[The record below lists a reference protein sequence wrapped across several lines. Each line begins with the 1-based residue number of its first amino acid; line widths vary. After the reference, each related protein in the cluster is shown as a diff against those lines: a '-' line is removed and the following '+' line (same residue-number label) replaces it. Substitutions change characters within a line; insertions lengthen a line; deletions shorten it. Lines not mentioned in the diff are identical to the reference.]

1 MPSRTRPILLVD
13 DEALYRTSTAALLR
27 NSGYQVTTAASAED
41 AMRLMREQP
50 AGLAMVDLN
59 LPGNE
64 KLELLRFLREQFP
77 DVPVMVVTGHPSLPT
92 AIASLRL
99 RITDYLLKPVKYEEL
114 LEAVRRVLPAPE
126 KSSDVPASG
135 RPLEL
140 TSRSPAMRQ
149 VLDVARRVAQTDVN
163 ILITGETGTGKEV
176 AAREIHRL
184 SQRGGHSFQPIDCA
198 AIPEGLLE
206 STLFGHA
213 RGAFTGAV
221 GRRDGL
227 LMQCHGGTAFLD
239 EVGELPLMLQ
249 AKFLRTIQNESF
261 TPVGENREIRIDT
274 RFISATSRDLELE
287 IAAGRFRRDL
297 YYRLAVIHLKLPPLR
312 ERLED
317 LESITEDLFRQL
329 RTPQQSAEDF
339 SPEAWA
345 LLRRHSWPGNVR
357 ELRNVVERGLSL
369 ARGRWIEAIDL
380 PAEIVTGGSVR
391 DERPGA
397 AAFPAVAGVLPMDRT
412 AAERE
417 YLVNLL
423 RMSGGNVTQAAEQA
437 GLSRQGL
444 HRILQRHGLTARE
457 FRGKAG
463 GRIGEAAE

>member
-1 MPSRTRPILLVD
+1 MMSARRRQILLVD
-13 DEALYRTSTAALLR
+13 DETLYRTSTAALLR
-27 NSGYQVTTAASAED
+27 NSGYQVTTAASTEE

-77 DVPVMVVTGHPSLPT
+77 EVPVMVVTGHPSLPT

-114 LEAVRRVLPAPE
+114 LEAVRRVLPTPAQA
-126 KSSDVPASG
+126 DVEPAAG

-184 SQRGGHSFQPIDCA
+184 SQRGGHAFQPIDCA

-221 GRRDGL
+221 GKREGL

-239 EVGELPLMLQ
+239 EVGELPLLLQ
-249 AKFLRTIQNESF
+249 SKFLRTIQNESF

-274 RFISATSRDLELE
+274 RFISATSRDLDVE
-287 IAAGRFRRDL
+287 IAEGRFRRDL

-317 LESITEDLFRQL
+317 LEAITEDLFRQL
-329 RTPQQSAEDF
+329 STPQHSAIDF

-345 LLRRHSWPGNVR
+345 LLRRHNWPGNVR

-369 ARGRWIEAIDL
+369 ARGRWIEADDL
-380 PAEIVTGGSVR
+380 PAEIVSNSG
-391 DERPGA
+391 PGNEHMTA
-397 AAFPAVAGVLPMDRT
+397 SALPGVSGVLPMDRV

-423 RMSGGNVTQAAEQA
+423 RLSGGNVTQAAEQA

-444 HRILQRHGLTARE
+444 HRILQRHGLTARD
-457 FRGKAG
+457 FRGRAG
-463 GRIGEAAE
+463 G

>member
-1 MPSRTRPILLVD
+1 MPMRRRTILLVD
-13 DEALYRTSTAALLR
+13 DEPLYRTSTAALLR
-27 NSGYQVTTAASAED
+27 NSGYLVTTAASSED

-77 DVPVMVVTGHPSLPT
+77 EVPVMVVTGHPSLPT

-114 LEAVRRVLPAPE
+114 LEAVHRVLPSVE
-126 KSSDVPASG
+126 KPGEASATD
-135 RPLEL
+135 RQLEF

-184 SQRGGHSFQPIDCA
+184 SQRNRQTFQPIDCA
-198 AIPEGLLE
+198 AIPDGLLE

-239 EVGELPLMLQ
+239 EVGELPLTLQ
-249 AKFLRTIQNESF
+249 ARFLRTIQNESF
-261 TPVGENREIRIDT
+261 TPVGENREVRIDT
-274 RFISATSRDLELE
+274 RFISATSRDLEQE
-287 IAAGRFRRDL
+287 IASGRFRRDL

-312 ERLED
+312 ERMED
-317 LESITEDLFRQL
+317 IETIVEDLFRQF
-329 RTPQQSAEDF
+329 RTHHRSAEDF
-339 SPEAWA
+339 SPDAWA
-345 LLRRHSWPGNVR
+345 LLRRHNWPGNVR
-357 ELRNVVERGLSL
+357 ELCQWIASQQNVNTL
-369 ARGRWIEAIDL
+369 
-380 PAEIVTGGSVR
+380 
-391 DERPGA
+391 
-397 AAFPAVAGVLPMDRT
+397 
-412 AAERE
+412 
-417 YLVNLL
+417 
-423 RMSGGNVTQAAEQA
+423 
-437 GLSRQGL
+437 
-444 HRILQRHGLTARE
+444 
-457 FRGKAG
+457 
-463 GRIGEAAE
+463 

>member
-1 MPSRTRPILLVD
+1 MPLRNRPILLVD
-13 DEALYRTSTAALLR
+13 DELLYRTSTAALLR
-27 NSGYQVTTAASAED
+27 NSGYQVMTAASADE
-41 AMRLMREQP
+41 AMRLLKDQP
-50 AGLAMVDLN
+50 VGLAMVDLN

-64 KLELLRFLREQFP
+64 KLELLRFLREQLP
-77 DVPVMVVTGHPSLPT
+77 DVAVIVVTGHPSLPT

-99 RITDYLLKPVKYEEL
+99 RITDYLLKPVKFEEL
-114 LEAVRRVLPAPE
+114 LDAVRRISPPPAQAE
-126 KSSDVPASG
+126 REPADP
-135 RPLEL
+135 RRLEL
-140 TSRSPAMRQ
+140 TSRSPAMQQ
-149 VLDVARRVAQTDVN
+149 VLDVARRVAETDVN

-184 SQRGGHSFQPIDCA
+184 SQRSKQAFQPIDCA

-221 GRRDGL
+221 GRREGL

-239 EVGELPLMLQ
+239 EVGELPLSLQ

-274 RFISATSRDLELE
+274 RFISATSRDLEQE

-317 LESITEDLFRQL
+317 LEMIAEDLFRRL
-329 RTPQQSAEDF
+329 RTPQQRTEDF
-339 SPEAWA
+339 SPEAWIA
-345 LLRRHSWPGNVR
+345 LRKHSWPGNVR
-357 ELRNVVERGLSL
+357 EFRNVVERGLSL
-369 ARGRWIEAIDL
+369 ARGRWIEIHDL
-380 PAEIVTGGSVR
+380 PAEIAT
-391 DERPGA
+391 
-397 AAFPAVAGVLPMDRT
+397 PASPTAEQTNRLNTTQPANTKLPVDRT

-423 RMSGGNVTQAAEQA
+423 QLSGGNVTQAAEQA

-444 HRILQRHGLTARE
+444 HRILRRHGLEAKN
-457 FRGKAG
+457 FRT
-463 GRIGEAAE
+463 R

>member
-1 MPSRTRPILLVD
+1 MQIRRRPILLVD
-13 DEALYRTSTAALLR
+13 DEPLYRTSTAALLR
-27 NSGYQVTTAASAED
+27 NSGYLVTTAASTED
-41 AMRLMREQP
+41 AMRLIREQP
-50 AGLAMVDLN
+50 VGLAMVDLN

-114 LEAVRRVLPAPE
+114 LEAVRRVLPSAE
-126 KSSDVPASG
+126 KAGEEPDNG

-184 SQRGGHSFQPIDCA
+184 SQRSKHAFQPIDCA

-274 RFISATSRDLELE
+274 RFISATSRDLEVE
-287 IAAGRFRRDL
+287 IASGRFRRDL

-312 ERLED
+312 ERMED
-317 LESITEDLFRQL
+317 IETIVEDLFRQL
-329 RTPQQSAEDF
+329 RTTQQSAEDF

-345 LLRRHSWPGNVR
+345 LLRRHPWPGNVR

-369 ARGRWIEAIDL
+369 ARGRWIEANDL
-380 PAEIVTGGSVR
+380 PAEIAACGTQY
-391 DERPGA
+391 DARPDAWPA
-397 AAFPAVAGVLPMDRT
+397 ATVAGNRPMDRV

-423 RMSGGNVTQAAEQA
+423 RMSGGNVTQAAERA
-437 GLSRQGL
+437 GVSRQGL

-457 FRGKAG
+457 FRGKTS
-463 GRIGEAAE
+463 GE

>member
-1 MPSRTRPILLVD
+1 
-13 DEALYRTSTAALLR
+13 
-27 NSGYQVTTAASAED
+27 
-41 AMRLMREQP
+41 
-50 AGLAMVDLN
+50 MVDLN

>member
-1 MPSRTRPILLVD
+1 MPVRGRSILLVD
-13 DEALYRTSTAALLR
+13 DELLYRTSTAALLR
-27 NSGYQVTTAASAED
+27 NSGYLVTTAASTEE

-77 DVPVMVVTGHPSLPT
+77 AVPVMVVTGHPSLPT

-99 RITDYLLKPVKYEEL
+99 RITDYLLKPIKYEEL
-114 LEAVRRVLPAPE
+114 LETVHRVLPTVD
-126 KSSDVPASG
+126 KSSEAFDTDPQ
-135 RPLEL
+135 LEF
-140 TSRSPAMRQ
+140 TSRSPAMQQ

-184 SQRGGHSFQPIDCA
+184 SQRNRQTFQPIDCA

-221 GRRDGL
+221 GRREGL
-227 LMQCHGGTAFLD
+227 MMQCHGGTAFLD
-239 EVGELPLMLQ
+239 EVGELPLTLQ

-274 RFISATSRDLELE
+274 RFISATSRDLEQE

-312 ERLED
+312 ERIED
-317 LESITEDLFRQL
+317 IETIVEDLFRKF
-329 RTPQQSAEDF
+329 RTAHRTAEDF
-339 SPEAWA
+339 SPDAWA
-345 LLRRHSWPGNVR
+345 LLRRHNWPGNVR

-369 ARGRWIEAIDL
+369 ARGRWIEASDL
-380 PAEIVTGGSVR
+380 PTEIVVGGTGR
-391 DERPGA
+391 DSFPPRQPTTERPKT
-397 AAFPAVAGVLPMDRT
+397 LPMDRT

-437 GLSRQGL
+437 GVSRQGL
-444 HRILQRHGLTARE
+444 HRILQRHNLTARD
-457 FRGKAG
+457 FRGKVS
-463 GRIGEAAE
+463 ED

>member
-1 MPSRTRPILLVD
+1 MQIRRRPILLVD
-13 DEALYRTSTAALLR
+13 DEPLYRTSTAALLR
-27 NSGYQVTTAASAED
+27 NSGYLVTTAASTED
-41 AMRLMREQP
+41 AMRLIREQP
-50 AGLAMVDLN
+50 VGLAMVDLN

-114 LEAVRRVLPAPE
+114 LEAVRRVLPSAE
-126 KSSDVPASG
+126 KAGEEPDNG

-184 SQRGGHSFQPIDCA
+184 SQRSKHAFQPIDCA

-274 RFISATSRDLELE
+274 RFVSATSRDLELE

-312 ERLED
+312 ERMED
-317 LESITEDLFRQL
+317 IEAIVEDLFRQL
-329 RTPQQSAEDF
+329 RTTQQSAEDF

-345 LLRRHSWPGNVR
+345 LLHRHAWPGNVR

-369 ARGRWIEAIDL
+369 ARGRWIEATDL
-380 PAEIVTGGSVR
+380 PAEIATGGAEY
-391 DERPGA
+391 DARPESWPA
-397 AAFPAVAGVLPMDRT
+397 ATVAANRPMDRV

-437 GLSRQGL
+437 GVSRQGL
-444 HRILQRHGLTARE
+444 HRILHRHGITARE
-457 FRGKAG
+457 FRGKTSDEQC
-463 GRIGEAAE
+463 R

>member
-1 MPSRTRPILLVD
+1 MPSRRRPILLVD
-13 DEALYRTSTAALLR
+13 DEPLYRTSTAALLR
-27 NSGYQVTTAASAED
+27 NSGYQVTTAASTED

-64 KLELLRFLREQFP
+64 KLELLRFLREHFP

-126 KSSDVPASG
+126 QMGVEPNG
-135 RPLEL
+135 GPPLEL

-184 SQRGGHSFQPIDCA
+184 SQRGGHVFHPIDCA

-221 GRRDGL
+221 GRREGL

-239 EVGELPLMLQ
+239 EVGELPMMLQ

-274 RFISATSRDLELE
+274 RFVSATSRDLDQE

-317 LESITEDLFRQL
+317 LGAIVEDLFRQL
-329 RTPQQSAEDF
+329 HTTQHSAVDF
-339 SPEAWA
+339 SPEAWT
-345 LLRRHSWPGNVR
+345 LIRRHNWPGNVR

-369 ARGRWIEAIDL
+369 ARGRWIEADDL
-380 PAEIVTGGSVR
+380 PQEIVSGSSSKDEGTGVSAL
-391 DERPGA
+391 PA
-397 AAFPAVAGVLPMDRT
+397 AAGALPMDRT

-423 RMSGGNVTQAAEQA
+423 RISGGNVTQAAEQA

-457 FRGKAG
+457 FRGRSK
-463 GRIGEAAE
+463 GE